1 MLAIMGKYTP
11 LTKYLQDLSG
21 REVRLSFAEI
31 EGVLG
36 LRLPERSKSVRA
48 WWSNNPSNNV
58 MTKAWL
64 AAGYKTAQVD
74 VAGEKLS
81 FVPAKVAKGFG
92 EMKQATFKAAQD
104 EKPKEGE
111 EMKPRRHPAWGAL
124 KGMITLLPDVDYT
137 APADPDWGKVYEE

>member
-1 MLAIMGKYTP
+1 MSKYAP
-11 LTKYLQDLSG
+11 LTKYLQDLDG

-31 EGVLG
+31 EDVLG

-74 VAGEKLS
+74 VAGGTLS
-81 FVPAKVAKGFG
+81 FVPAASAGGIG
-92 EMKQATFKAAQD
+92 EMKQAAFKAAQD
-104 EKPKEGE
+104 EKPKHGE
-111 EMKPRRHPAWGAL
+111 QVRPRRHPAWGAL

-137 APADPDWGKVYEE
+137 APADPDWGTVYEE